1 MKKKQA
7 SIKDNISAASLI
19 VIILVLWHFATTYGG
34 VSAFMLPKPLDVV
47 KAFVNDFPTISS
59 HMGTTLTEAFLGLS
73 VGVTLGFFVALLM
86 DLSDTL
92 YSAFYPILVI
102 SQTVPTVAIAP
113 LLVLWMGYGVMP
125 KIALI
130 VIGTFFPIAVS
141 LLEAFKQVDPDKTK
155 LLKEQASMKFIST
168 LNFQKVLQTFL
179 LPLRLLFPIQL

>member
-19 VIILVLWHFATTYGG
+19 VIILVLWHLATTYGG
-34 VSAFMLPKPLDVV
+34 ISAFMLPKPLDVV

-59 HMGTTLTEAFLGLS
+59 HMWTTLTEAFLGLF
-73 VGVTLGFFVALLM
+73 VGVSLGFIVALLM

-125 KIALI
+125 KITLI
-130 VIGTFFPIAVS
+130 VIGTFS
-141 LLEAFKQVDPDKTK
+141 Q
-155 LLKEQASMKFIST
+155 
-168 LNFQKVLQTFL
+168 LQFHS
-179 LPLRLLFPIQL
+179 